1 MSALP
6 RVTSTAAEAQ
16 EASKHTSDLSH
27 LHAPRA
33 LQACRDRSS
42 RLSSIAVSA
51 APLAAETDPLV
62 PLNTRKELAAER
74 ALFTTFRWW
83 WWQ

>member
-16 EASKHTSDLSH
+16 AAARCTSELSH
-27 LHAPRA
+27 LHAA
-33 LQACRDRSS
+33 RSHS
-42 RLSSIAVSA
+42 SSKSKLSSTRLKTIAVSGA
-51 APLAAETDPLV
+51 ALEAEMDAAV

-74 ALFTTFRWW
+74 AMFTTFR
-83 WWQ
+83 